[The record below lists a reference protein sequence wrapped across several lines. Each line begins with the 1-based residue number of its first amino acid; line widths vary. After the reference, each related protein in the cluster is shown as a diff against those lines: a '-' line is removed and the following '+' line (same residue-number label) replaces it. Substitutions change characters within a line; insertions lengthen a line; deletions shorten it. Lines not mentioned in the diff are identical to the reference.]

1 MGLARRRGA
10 GHLLG
15 MKIGILETGAPPP
28 GLIEKFGDYG
38 GMFRALLGPAHSYVS
53 YDVAGGV
60 LPERADEVQAYVI
73 TGSAAG
79 VYDDLPWIAPLGGF
93 LQAAKGRVPLV
104 GVCFGHQM
112 MAEAFGGKV
121 IKSPK
126 GWGVGL
132 NRYMVEKHADWMD
145 EAQTMAV
152 PGSHQDQVVE
162 LPPGAEVLAGS
173 DFCPYGLLEYPG
185 QKAMSV
191 QLHPEF
197 SPPYAQALI
206 EARRGTRYTDA
217 QADTAIAS
225 LQMPNDNA
233 RLGGWIGDFLD
244 RSVG

>member
-1 MGLARRRGA
+1 
-10 GHLLG
+10 

-28 GLIEKFGDYG
+28 GLIEQFGDYG
-38 GMFRALLGPAHSYVS
+38 AMFRALLGPANSYVS
-53 YDVAGGV
+53 YDVASGV
-60 LPERADEVQAYVI
+60 LPDKADEVQAYVI

-93 LQAAKGRVPLV
+93 LNAVKGRVPLV

-132 NRYMVEKHADWMD
+132 NRYMVERHADWMD
-145 EAQTMAV
+145 EADSMAV

-162 LPPGAEVLAGS
+162 LPKGAEVLAGS
-173 DFCPYGLLEYPG
+173 DFCPYGLLEYPDL
-185 QKAMSV
+185 KAMSV

-225 LQMPNDNA
+225 LNLPNDNA
-233 RLGGWIGDFLD
+233 RLGGWIGDFLV
-244 RSVG
+244 RTVE

>member
-1 MGLARRRGA
+1 
-10 GHLLG
+10 
-15 MKIGILETGAPPP
+15 MKIGILETGVPPP
-28 GLIEKFGDYG
+28 GLVEKFGDYG
-38 GMFRALLGPAHSYVS
+38 GMFRALLGPRNDYVS
-53 YDVAGGV
+53 YDVAAGT
-60 LPERADEVQAYVI
+60 LPESADETQAYVI

-79 VYDDLPWIAPLGGF
+79 VYDDLPWIAPLGEF
-93 LQAAKGRVPLV
+93 LKEAKGRIPLV

-132 NRYMVEKHADWMD
+132 NRYMIERHAGWMD
-145 EAQTMAV
+145 DGAPTMAV

-185 QKAMSV
+185 QKAISV

-206 EARRGTRYTDA
+206 EARRGSRYTDA

-225 LQMPNDNA
+225 LEMPNDNA
-233 RLGGWIGDFLD
+233 RLGGWILDFLR